1 MDFKDLLG
9 VMTFGVS
16 CFAAYTAFEAKQA
29 AQRLETT
36 KFESSTTIE
45 LLSAVFDQMTI
56 DSDPTR
62 DATSCI
68 FVEVLSRAEK
78 SARQNE
84 PPYYVEDFVQQ
95 IDEAGLWS
103 SSCQTRLEALQPVSP
118 ASSALEPEAAAII
131 EANDDHS
138 LSEIGTWHALVASY
152 DVTSKGCQYA
162 SEDVPEFA
170 RLLAGDELEGLPIYV
185 IKTTI
190 SNNYAVTVDA
200 GDDRALASKISQ
212 KIRGVSDLSF
222 GNTGRD
228 SFVQGNRNWIID
240 PQCAAFAE
248 IGS

>member
-1 MDFKDLLG
+1 MEFKDLLG
-9 VMTFGVS
+9 VLTLGVS
-16 CFAAYTAFEAKQA
+16 CFAAYTAYEAKQA
-29 AQRLETT
+29 AQRLEVT
-36 KFESSTTIE
+36 KFESDTTIE
-45 LLSAVFDQMTI
+45 LLSEVFDQMTI
-56 DSDPTR
+56 ESDPAR

-78 SARQNE
+78 SARQNQ

-103 SSCQTRLEALQPVSP
+103 SSCQTRLEGLEPVSP
-118 ASSALEPEAAAII
+118 ASSEIEPAAAAII
-131 EANDDHS
+131 EADNNS
-138 LSEIGTWHALVASY
+138 ELSEIGTWHALIASY
-152 DVTSKGCQYA
+152 DVTAKGCQYA
-162 SEDVPEFA
+162 SDDVPEFA
-170 RLLAGDELEGLPIYV
+170 KLLAGDEFDGLPVYI

-212 KIRGVSDLSF
+212 RIRAVSDSSF

-228 SFVQGNRNWIID
+228 SFVQGNRNWTID

-248 IGS
+248 IGG